1 MKFIRFPKFKFVCLR
16 NKVDKR
22 ITNVDIYYWIINI
35 IQSCQ
40 TKEQLQTANKL
51 FKLYLT
57 QYKND
62 LKMQWILDTHLVLKR
77 NELYN

>member
-1 MKFIRFPKFKFVCLR
+1 MKFIRLPKFKFVCLR

-22 ITNVDIYYWIINI
+22 IINHDTYNWVI
-35 IQSCQ
+35 SVIQSCTNKQ
-40 TKEQLQTANKL
+40 QLVTSHKL
-51 FKLYLT
+51 VKLYLT

-62 LKMQWILDTHLVLKR
+62 FKMQWILDTHLVLKR